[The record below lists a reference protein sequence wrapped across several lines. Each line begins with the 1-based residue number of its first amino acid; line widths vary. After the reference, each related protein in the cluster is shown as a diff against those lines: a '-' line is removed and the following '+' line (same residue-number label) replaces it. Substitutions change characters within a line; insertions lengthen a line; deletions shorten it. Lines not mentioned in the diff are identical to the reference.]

1 MCRFKSF
8 LFVVIFFIVVS
19 TIYAQDT
26 DVKGD
31 IAQLIIGKWEIA
43 PTTRVI
49 SGNITFDENGMYD
62 LKEKFHDGSGGGTKG
77 EYKLNCNVSPAK
89 MCLCLGNC
97 DQPGSEWT
105 TRFGIIRILPDN
117 KLEICTSP
125 DGNYPSDFCDDKKN
139 EYTMILTKIE

>member
-1 MCRFKSF
+1 MCRFKFF
-8 LFVVIFFIVVS
+8 LFVVIFFVTIN
-19 TIYAQDT
+19 TIYAQDAE
-26 DVKGD
+26 VKEGL
-31 IAQLIIGKWEIA
+31 AQFIIGKWEIA
-43 PTTRVI
+43 PSTCVE
-49 SGNITFDENGMYD
+49 SGDITFDEFGMYD
-62 LKEKFHDGSGGGTKG
+62 LNEKYYDGSDGGTEG

-125 DGNYPSDFCDDKKN
+125 DGNYPPDFCDDKMDK
-139 EYTMILTKIE
+139 YTMILTRIE